1 MDFMASLRHRA
12 ARVDTALEC
21 YLPRADN
28 YPGTIHEAMRYSI
41 FAGGKRLRPVLT
53 LAAAEAVGGESEL
66 LMPAACAM
74 ELIHTYSLIHDDL
87 PAMDN
92 DDYRRGKP
100 TSHKEYGEAIAIL
113 AGDALLTL
121 AFELLAR
128 VADGG
133 VVPPERVV
141 RVVAEVARGAGTKGL
156 IGGQVVDTLSAG
168 DVSDPATLEYIHRHK
183 TGALY
188 QVAVRSGAILAGAG
202 EKQLAALTTY
212 AEHLGL
218 AFQIVDDIL
227 DVVGDAGKIGKPV
240 GSDEKNSKVTYPALF
255 GLPAARDKA
264 GEAGALALAALTG
277 FDARANFLRDM
288 ITFIINRNF

>member
-12 ARVDTALEC
+12 AQVDTALER
-21 YLPRADN
+21 YLPPAGN
-28 YPGTIHEAMRYSI
+28 YPGIIHEAMRYSM

-66 LMPAACAM
+66 VMPAACAM

-92 DDYRRGKP
+92 DDYRRGNP
-100 TSHKEYGEAIAIL
+100 SSHKEYGEAVAIL

-121 AFELLAR
+121 AFELLSQ
-128 VADGG
+128 VADDG

-141 RVVAEVARGAGTKGL
+141 RVVAEVARGAGTRGL
-156 IGGQVVDTLSAG
+156 IGGQVVDTLSGG
-168 DVSDPATLEYIHRHK
+168 DISDPATLEYIHRHK

-188 QVAVRSGAILAGAG
+188 RVAVRSGAILAGAG
-202 EKQLAALTTY
+202 EKQLTALTTY

-218 AFQIVDDIL
+218 TFQIVDDIL

-240 GSDEKNSKVTYPALF
+240 GSDEKNSKLTYPALY
-255 GLPAARDKA
+255 GMQSAKDKA
-264 GEAGALALAALTG
+264 GEAGALARTSLTG
-277 FDARANFLRDM
+277 FGAGANFLRDM
-288 ITFIINRNF
+288 VTFIINRDF

>member
-21 YLPRADN
+21 YLPPADN

-53 LAAAEAVGGESEL
+53 LAAAEAVGGGSEQV
-66 LMPAACAM
+66 MPAACAM

-100 TSHKEYGEAIAIL
+100 TSHKEYGEAMAIL

-141 RVVAEVARGAGTKGL
+141 RVVAEVARGAGTRGL

-168 DVSDPATLEYIHRHK
+168 DISDPATLEYIHRHK

-202 EKQLAALTTY
+202 EKQLTALTTY
-212 AEHLGL
+212 AEQLGL

-264 GEAGALALAALTG
+264 GEAGALARDALTG
-277 FDARANFLRDM
+277 FGARANFLRDM
-288 ITFIINRNF
+288 ITFIINRDF

>member
-12 ARVDTALEC
+12 AQVDTALER
-21 YLPRADN
+21 YLPPAGN
-28 YPGTIHEAMRYSI
+28 YPGTIHEAMRYSM

-53 LAAAEAVGGESEL
+53 LAAAEAVGGESEQV
-66 LMPAACAM
+66 MPAACAM

-100 TSHKEYGEAIAIL
+100 TSHKEYGEAVAIL

-128 VADGG
+128 VADNG

-141 RVVAEVARGAGTKGL
+141 QVVSDVAQGAGTRGL

-168 DVSDPATLEYIHRHK
+168 DISDPATLEYIHRHK

-188 QVAVRSGAILAGAG
+188 RVAVRSGAILAGAG
-202 EKQLAALTTY
+202 EKQLTALTTY

-218 AFQIVDDIL
+218 TFQIVDDIL
-227 DVVGDAGKIGKPV
+227 DVVGDAGKMGKPV
-240 GSDEKNSKVTYPALF
+240 GSDEKNSKITYPALF
-255 GLPAARDKA
+255 GMQAAKDKA
-264 GEAGALALAALTG
+264 EEAGALARAALTG
-277 FDARANFLRDM
+277 FGDGANFLRDM
-288 ITFIINRNF
+288 VTFIINRDF

>member
-1 MDFMASLRHRA
+1 MDFISSLKYRA
-12 ARVDTALEC
+12 ARVDTALER
-21 YLPRADN
+21 YLPPADN

-53 LAAAEAVGGESEL
+53 LAAAEAVGGEPERV
-66 LMPAACAM
+66 MPAACAM

-92 DDYRRGKP
+92 DDYRRGMP
-100 TSHKEYGEAIAIL
+100 TSHKKYGEAVAIL

-121 AFELLAR
+121 AFELLAGA
-128 VADGG
+128 ADGG
-133 VVPPERVV
+133 TVLPERVV
-141 RVVAEVARGAGTKGL
+141 RVVAEVARGAGTRGL

-168 DVSDPATLEYIHRHK
+168 NISEPATLEYIHRHK

-188 QVAVRSGAILAGAG
+188 RVAVRSGAILAGAG
-202 EKQLAALTTY
+202 EEQLAALTAY

-240 GSDEKNSKVTYPALF
+240 GSDEKNSKVTYPSLF
-255 GLPAARDKA
+255 GLPAAWDKA
-264 GEAGALALAALTG
+264 AEAGELARAALTG
-277 FDARANFLRDM
+277 FGTGADFLRDM
-288 ITFIINRNF
+288 VTFIINRDF